1 MKDINKKNKSVDS
14 MAEAKKDKRFLSY
27 AKEAT
32 AKIKLGVEIYK
43 TRTVKNLSQQEL
55 AKLTKTTQ
63 KMISNIENG
72 SVDVRY
78 STLNKIKEVL
88 DFQAENWSRIYD
100 FSMPV
105 KFFFVGGDFNKQ
117 KNKNTTSAFT
127 NKIIL

>member
-1 MKDINKKNKSVDS
+1 MNKIKKSIDP
-14 MAEAKKDKRFLSY
+14 MAEARKDQRFSSY
-27 AKEAT
+27 TKEAA

-43 TRTVKNLSQQEL
+43 TRTAKNLSQQEL
-55 AKLTKTTQ
+55 AELTKTTQ

-117 KNKNTTSAFT
+117 KNKNTTSSFT